1 MTGTAEME
9 YCEEV
14 REGRGETG
22 HQEGRGDAVE
32 VWKKMEVDRHIAVDA
47 GLDDIAELE
56 YFEEEWVR
64 VGGGETGH
72 K

>member
-1 MTGTAEME
+1 MNILSLIGWR
-9 YCEEV
+9 CK
-14 REGRGETG
+14 
-22 HQEGRGDAVE
+22 HRGDAVE